1 MSAADARQPP
11 TARLAGAA
19 LALLEARR
27 RREPFAGFAPG
38 AAPQTEAEG
47 YLVQDGL
54 LAALAGELGRRAG
67 HKIGCTT
74 PVMQAYLGIDHPC
87 AGGLLAGTIHVSP
100 ATVSCDGRRLGVECE
115 LAVRLAHDLPGFPG
129 RETVAGAVGEVCAA
143 IELVEDRYV
152 DFRALDLPAL
162 VADNFFAAGCV
173 LGPPVTAAAAGDLAA
188 VRAELFVGGVPAG
201 AGTGAAILG
210 HPLEAL
216 AWLAGFAASR
226 GRPLAAGELV
236 LLGSLVE
243 THWVEPGD
251 EVVVRSDLGEV
262 RLVVA
267 E

>member
-1 MSAADARQPP
+1 MSADDARQPP

-19 LALLEARR
+19 LTLLEARR
-27 RREPFAGFAPG
+27 RREPFDGFVPG
-38 AAPQTEAEG
+38 AAPLTEAEG

-54 LAALAGELGRRAG
+54 LAALEGDLGRRVG

-87 AGGLLAGTIHVSP
+87 AGGLLARTIHVSP
-100 ATVSCDGRRLGVECE
+100 ATISCGGRRLGVECE
-115 LAVRLAHDLPGFPG
+115 LAVRLARDLPGFPG
-129 RETVAGAVGEVCAA
+129 RDAVAGAVDEVCSA

-152 DFRALDLPAL
+152 DFRALYLPAL

-173 LGPPVTAAAAGDLAA
+173 LGSPVATAAAGDLAT
-188 VRAELFVGGVPAG
+188 VRAELFVSGVPAG

-226 GRPLAAGELV
+226 GQPLAAGELV

-243 THWVEPGD
+243 TRWVAPGD
-251 EVVVRSDLGEV
+251 QVVVASDLGEV
-262 RLVVA
+262 RL
-267 E
+267 ELGE

>member
-1 MSAADARQPP
+1 MTGDGAERTPA
-11 TARLAGAA
+11 ARLADAA

-38 AAPQTEAEG
+38 AGPRTEADG

-54 LAALAGELGRRAG
+54 LAALEGELGRRAG

-87 AGGLLAGTIHVSP
+87 AGGVLARTVHVSP
-100 ATVSCDGRRLGVECE
+100 ATVSCGGRRLGVECE
-115 LAVRLAHDLPGFPG
+115 LAVRLARDLPGAPG
-129 RETVAGAVGEVCAA
+129 GEAVAAAVGEVCTAV
-143 IELVEDRYV
+143 ELVEDRYV
-152 DFRALDLPAL
+152 DFRALDLPVL

-173 LGPPVTAAAAGDLAA
+173 LGPPVATGAAGDLAA
-188 VRAELFVGGVPAG
+188 VSAELSIGGMPAG
-201 AGTGAAILG
+201 SGTGAAILG

-216 AWLAGFAASR
+216 AWLAGFAALR
-226 GRPLAAGELV
+226 GRPLAAGEIV

-243 THWVEPGD
+243 TRWVGPGD
-251 EVVVRSDLGEV
+251 QVVARSDLGEV
-262 RLVVA
+262 RLELV